1 MINMK
6 AFLSLL
12 IGAAMFSSSASAAI
26 FSYITEAVVNK
37 DNQEKIHITYTYT
50 IARWDPEP
58 VNSKHNPCYDWD
70 VCYLTLSHK
79 HTKDGK
85 PGKPE
90 RVFARI
96 DGYKTLKEIQD
107 KAGVRLPV
115 SGKAT
120 HDGKMLDN
128 TQECVGLFFQDTHD
142 AVATRGGLLPGSLC
156 GIAPPP
162 VGACK
167 IINNIPD
174 IDFGNVAEVDLAG
187 KTKEVSFDVTCDKEM
202 DVLVIATSV
211 NASNSRV
218 NLRNDGSLYANLFLD
233 GNTPGENGHKVHI
246 IENGSTRVTLKAELG
261 TNGRVEPGDF
271 SGSAAL
277 ILTVP

>member
-12 IGAAMFSSSASAAI
+12 ISAALFSSSASASI
-26 FSYITEAVVNK
+26 FSYITEAEVDSGVPS
-37 DNQEKIHITYTYT
+37 EPFITYTYT

-58 VNSKHNPCYDWD
+58 DNSPRNPCHKWK
-70 VCYLTLSHK
+70 VCYLTISHK
-79 HTKDGK
+79 HTLDGK
-85 PGKPE
+85 PGTPE

-96 DGYKTLKEIQD
+96 EDYETLKEIQD
-107 KAGVRLPV
+107 KVNVRLPV

-120 HDGKMLDN
+120 HDGMVLDN
-128 TQECVGLFFQDTHD
+128 TQECVGLFYQDTFD
-142 AVATRGGLLPGSLC
+142 TYATRGGLLPGSLC

-162 VGACK
+162 AGACR

-187 KTKEVSFDVTCDKEM
+187 KTKEVGFDVTCNKDM

-211 NASNSRV
+211 NTSNSRV